1 MRKEDF
7 NNKWSKL
14 HGEAE
19 VSGIIKAWLGISFKS
34 AQICTKIRISPNFLT
49 LLGVVFALAMVANP
63 LSPWS
68 IALLV
73 LSLFA
78 DGIDGSVA
86 MYQERE
92 SSWGALLDSVADRI
106 TEALWLFVAYK
117 IGVPAW
123 VAIALWLVASTQ
135 EYMRA
140 RIAALGIMNIGVV
153 TPAERP
159 MRASFLF
166 IALVVFQLNINLT
179 IDIVAV
185 ISYLFFA
192 LALFSFYLVARSSYK
207 ALSS

>member
-1 MRKEDF
+1 MREEDF
-7 NNKWSKL
+7 GAKWSRL
-14 HGEAE
+14 HGGAE
-19 VSGIIKAWLGISFKS
+19 ITGIVKAWLGISFQC
-34 AQICTKIRISPNFLT
+34 ARICTKLRISPNFLT
-49 LLGVVFALAMVANP
+49 LLGVIFALEMAVNP
-63 LSPWS
+63 RSAWC
-68 IALLV
+68 IGLLV

-92 SSWGALLDSVADRI
+92 SSWGALLDSVADRV
-106 TEALWLFVAYK
+106 TEALWLFVGYK

-140 RIAALGIMNIGVV
+140 RIASLGFSNIGVV

-166 IALVVFQLNINLT
+166 IALVAYHLKINL
-179 IDIVAV
+179 VEVFA
-185 ISYLFFA
+185 YLFFA
-192 LALFSFYLVARSSYK
+192 LQLVSFYLVARSAYK
-207 ALSS
+207 ALTA

>member
-1 MRKEDF
+1 MKKEEF
-7 NNKWSKL
+7 NEKWSAL
-14 HGEAE
+14 HGGAE
-19 VSGIIKAWLGISFKS
+19 VSGIVKAWLGISFQS
-34 AQICTKIRISPNFLT
+34 ARICTKLRISPNFLT
-49 LLGVVFALAMVANP
+49 LLGVIFAVVMVANP
-63 LSPWS
+63 LSRWS

-86 MYQERE
+86 MYQGRE
-92 SSWGALLDSVADRI
+92 SSWGALLDSVADRV
-106 TEALWLFVAYK
+106 TEALWLFVGYH

-140 RIAALGIMNIGVV
+140 RIASLGVSNVGVI

-166 IALVVFQLNINLT
+166 IALIAFHLEIE
-179 IDIVAV
+179 IVAV

-192 LALFSFYLVARSSYK
+192 VTIFSFYLVSRSSYK
-207 ALSS
+207 SLSS

>member
-1 MRKEDF
+1 MREEDF
-7 NNKWSKL
+7 GAKWSRL
-14 HGEAE
+14 HGGAE
-19 VSGIIKAWLGISFKS
+19 ITGIVKAWLGISFQC
-34 AQICTKIRISPNFLT
+34 ARICTKLRISPNFLT
-49 LLGVVFALAMVANP
+49 LLGVIFALEMAVNP
-63 LSPWS
+63 RSAWC
-68 IALLV
+68 IGLLV

-92 SSWGALLDSVADRI
+92 SSWGALLDSVADRV
-106 TEALWLFVAYK
+106 TEALWLFVGYK

-140 RIAALGIMNIGVV
+140 RIASLGFSNIGVV

-166 IALVVFQLNINLT
+166 IALVVYHLNINL
-179 IDIVAV
+179 VEVLA
-185 ISYLFFA
+185 YLFFA
-192 LALFSFYLVARSSYK
+192 LQLVSFYLVARSAYK
-207 ALSS
+207 ALTA